1 MSRRTQRDW
10 YAMKV
15 GSRVSRRAARKHAQ
29 RRVPFRD
36 PFGFERLEA
45 RFVLSADPFALSSA
59 ADLVTAVAHDCSELE
74 DVHGSPV
81 GHRLTDP
88 RDFSLRWFAGDA
100 MGQGAAIEWPFF
112 DNEETFSL
120 HSNPGATK
128 KIFLDFDGHV
138 TTGTVW
144 NDDSMLPNI
153 FSPAFDTDGDARFTD
168 FEHQVFQ
175 LIWAL
180 VAEDFLPFDVD
191 VTTEDPGVEALKKT
205 GGSDQEYGVRVVLS
219 GLSTDWYTMD
229 MPVGGVSQ
237 LDSFSSDKDIP
248 VFVFPFELGNVKNT
262 AEATS
267 HEVGH
272 SFGLSHDGDAPPFVD
287 PPNEYYPGHGVGP
300 TSWGP
305 IMGAAYDVNL
315 SQWSKGEYPWANNL
329 MQDDLAVITGATH
342 GVTYRPDDHG
352 GDIASATPMSATGT
366 EIFAEGIIEQTTDQ
380 DWFAFDLGVEEVIF
394 EIDPHPWLPN
404 LDIEAKI
411 YNADGALVETSN
423 PIDTLNASF
432 TLNTMTSD
440 LYVPGRYYL
449 SIDGTGK
456 PATTD
461 PGYTDYGSLGYY
473 TISAA
478 RKSLL
483 NVIVGV
489 EFDIPLAEGGTRPDN
504 WAFYAGGGPI
514 AVLSDLKN
522 EAGNTTPINLTIES
536 SGGAITS
543 QANAL
548 LPNTIPLHPQ
558 SLEAL
563 DGYISV
569 PDDETLT
576 FTWSD
581 LEPLTVYEVYVFGAS
596 ELGAAQAIEII
607 GDGAPITF
615 TQSVTGAELEINDQT
630 GDSTRQL
637 VDYTRLVT
645 SDENGRITITVN
657 STDETPASAIAGLAI
672 RPGTLGSI
680 GGQKWN
686 DKNGNGV
693 KDGPDDP
700 EDPLF

>member
-15 GSRVSRRAARKHAQ
+15 GSGVSRRAARKRAQ

-45 RFVLSADPFALSSA
+45 RFVLSANPLALASA
-59 ADLVTAVAHDCSELE
+59 AELVTAVAHDCSESE
-74 DVHGSPV
+74 HIHGSPV
-81 GHRLTDP
+81 GKRLTDP
-88 RDFSLRWFAGDA
+88 RDFSLQWFAGDA
-100 MGQGAAIEWPFF
+100 TAQGAAIEWPFV
-112 DNEETFSL
+112 DNEETFLL

-138 TTGTVW
+138 TTGTMW
-144 NDDSMLPNI
+144 NTSSMLPNI
-153 FSPAFDTDGDARFTD
+153 FSEPFNVDGDARFNND
-168 FEHQVFQ
+168 EHQFIQ

-180 VAEDFLPFDVD
+180 VAEDFLPFEVD
-191 VTTEDPGVEALKKT
+191 VTTEDPGEEALKKT
-205 GGSDQEYGVRVVLS
+205 GGADQEYGIRVVLS
-219 GLSTDWYTMD
+219 GLSTDWYTED
-229 MPVGGVSQ
+229 MPVGGVAQ
-237 LDSFSSDKDIP
+237 LNSFSANTDTP

-272 SFGLSHDGDAPPFVD
+272 SFGLAHRGDAQPFVD
-287 PPNEYYPGHGVGP
+287 PREYYPGHGAGP
-300 TSWGP
+300 TGWAP
-305 IMGAAYDVNL
+305 IMGVSYDQNL
-315 SQWSKGEYPWANNL
+315 SQWSKGEYPWADNL
-329 MQDDLAVITGATH
+329 MQDDLAMITGAMH

-352 GDIASATPMSATGT
+352 NDQAGATAMSATGT

-411 YNADGALVETSN
+411 YNADGELVETSN
-423 PIDTLNASF
+423 PIDTLNATF
-432 TLNTMTSD
+432 TLNTTTSD

-461 PGYTDYGSLGYY
+461 PGYSDYGSLGYF

-489 EFDIPLAEGGTRPDN
+489 EFDIPLAEGGTRPEN

-514 AVLSDLKN
+514 AVLSDIKN

-536 SGGAITS
+536 SGGTITS

-569 PDDETLT
+569 PEDETLT

-581 LEPLTVYEVYVFGAS
+581 LEPLTVYEVYVFATS
-596 ELGAAQAIEII
+596 ELGAAQAVEIV

-637 VDYTRLVT
+637 V
-645 SDENGRITITVN
+645 
-657 STDETPASAIAGLAI
+657 
-672 RPGTLGSI
+672 
-680 GGQKWN
+680 
-686 DKNGNGV
+686 
-693 KDGPDDP
+693 
-700 EDPLF
+700 